1 MGTFLITGATSG
13 IGRAVTLLLA
23 SEGHHVY
30 GVGRDDSKGADLEAA
45 SEDRVTFLQCDLA
58 SEEEINQMMSR
69 LKQDEVTLNGLFN
82 NAATFGRPGTPER
95 LSHQSFNEVFDV
107 NLFAT
112 NQITQLAIPLL
123 ESGASVVNNAAIVGH
138 VKFPPMLAHYAAS
151 KAAVI
156 ALTKTFAHRMKG
168 KIRFNAICF
177 GPVDTPLS
185 HKLYGGEEKFKEA
198 MQHHFRGHAASPE
211 EVAPVVAFLLSDGAS
226 YMNGQTLTVDGG
238 YTLS

>member
-13 IGRAVTLLLA
+13 IGRAVTLHLA
-23 SEGHHVY
+23 ETGHRVY
-30 GVGRDDSKGADLEAA
+30 GVGRDASKGADLEAA
-45 SEDRVTFLQCDLA
+45 SDGHVTFLQCDLA
-58 SEEEINQMMSR
+58 SEEEIERMMSE

-95 LSHQSFNEVFDV
+95 LSHESFNEVFDV

-112 NQITQLAIPLL
+112 NHITQLAIPLF

-168 KIRFNAICF
+168 KVRFNAVCF
-177 GPVDTPLS
+177 GPIDTPLS
-185 HKLYGGEEKFKEA
+185 HKLYGGEEKFIEA
-198 MQHHFRGHAASPE
+198 MRHHFRGHAASPE
-211 EVAPVVAFLLSDGAS
+211 EVAPVIAFLLNEGST
-226 YMNGQTLTVDGG
+226 YINGQTITVDGG